1 MELLTKSRVCQGPG
15 VTEKAKV
22 PVRGGDTPRTYLSLI
37 GTWLFFLREGCTKFR
52 LYR

>member
-22 PVRGGDTPRTYLSLI
+22 PVRGGDTPPHLSIADRDVVVLPA
-37 GTWLFFLREGCTKFR
+37 GGM
-52 LYR
+52 Y

>member
-22 PVRGGDTPRTYLSLI
+22 PVRGGDTPHLSIADRDVVVLPA
-37 GTWLFFLREGCTKFR
+37 GGM
-52 LYR
+52 Y

>member
-22 PVRGGDTPRTYLSLI
+22 PVRGGDAPAPV
-37 GTWLFFLREGCTKFR
+37 
-52 LYR
+52 YRWPECGFSFCGEMD